1 MQTVMSVHDAKTRFS
16 SILSDIEDGVESVT
30 IVRYG
35 HPVAQIV
42 PLRKA
47 NRDFAPIPQLAG
59 KIDVKSDLFG
69 DDSGDWEACN
79 ASDPA

>member
-1 MQTVMSVHDAKTRFS
+1 MQSVMSVHEAKTRFS

-30 IVRYG
+30 VVRYG

-47 NRDFAPIPQLAG
+47 KREFAPLPQLAG
-59 KIDVKSDLFG
+59 KIDVTCALFG